1 MTTIASSALAPARG
15 LRTLYLVRVIFSV
28 VWVVL
33 VLLLAATVTTGTSPT
48 PAAVVLL
55 AIYPLWDA
63 VATVVDLRVAPAGP
77 RWPRLLNIGADVV
90 ATVLLAV
97 LLPLAGVT
105 AGLIVFG
112 IWAFLT
118 GGVQLLLAIRRRRA
132 IGGQWP
138 MMISGGLSVV
148 AGIAFAAMASTPSS
162 GLATLAGYSGF
173 GAFWYLVEVIL
184 LTIRTSQ
191 RATTA
196 DGGDGGN

>member
-1 MTTIASSALAPARG
+1 MTTISSPTLAPARG
-15 LRTLYLVRVIFSV
+15 LRTLYLVRVVFSA

-33 VLLLAATVTTGTSPT
+33 VLLLASAVTTATSPT

-63 VATVVDLRVAPAGP
+63 VATVIDLRVAPAGP

-112 IWAFLT
+112 VWAFLT

-138 MMISGGLSVV
+138 MMISGGLSVI

-184 LTIRTSQ
+184 LTVRTSQ

-196 DGGDGGN
+196 NGGDGGN

>member
-1 MTTIASSALAPARG
+1 MTATVSPDIASVRG
-15 LRTLYLVRVIFSV
+15 LRTLYLIRVIFSAI
-28 VWVVL
+28 WVAL
-33 VLLLAATVTTGTSPT
+33 VLLLAAGVTNGSGPT

-77 RWPRLLNIGADVV
+77 RWPRLLNIGADLI
-90 ATVLLAV
+90 ATILLAV

-112 IWAFLT
+112 VWAFLT
-118 GGVQLLLAIRRRRA
+118 GAVQLILAIRRQRA
-132 IGGQWP
+132 VGGQWP
-138 MMISGGLSVV
+138 MMISGGLSVI

-173 GAFWYLVEVIL
+173 GAFWYLVAVIL
-184 LTIRTSQ
+184 LAVKAA
-191 RATTA
+191 RASR
-196 DGGDGGN
+196 